1 MKRKDI
7 DKELK
12 KAGWIIIHG
21 GNHDMARHP
30 MKPGISIPIP
40 RHSEINEYTARGILE
55 RAGIR

>member
-7 DKELK
+7 DKALK

-30 MKPGISIPIP
+30 MN
-40 RHSEINEYTARGILE
+40 HDMQNTL
-55 RAGIR
+55 

>member
-1 MKRKDI
+1 
-7 DKELK
+7 
-12 KAGWIIIHG
+12 
-21 GNHDMARHP
+21 